1 MGVKHSIENVLKIL
15 EHEFKTMKELFE
27 KDDWKFFK
35 FGQGGP
41 YKRTLTLMQKKAKEY
56 DPVLIDHFGLHK
68 ETASFNKLIVL
79 CISASKN
86 PKDRHKDIDRFQ
98 RQINRMRKII

>member
-1 MGVKHSIENVLKIL
+1 MVLPVEAVLKKL
-15 EHEFKTMKELFE
+15 DHEFKTMKDLFE

-41 YKRTLTLMQKKAKEY
+41 YKRTLSLIQKMSNKH
-56 DPVLIDHFGLHK
+56 DPVLFEHFGLNE

-86 PKDRHKDIDRFQ
+86 PKDRYKDIDRFQ